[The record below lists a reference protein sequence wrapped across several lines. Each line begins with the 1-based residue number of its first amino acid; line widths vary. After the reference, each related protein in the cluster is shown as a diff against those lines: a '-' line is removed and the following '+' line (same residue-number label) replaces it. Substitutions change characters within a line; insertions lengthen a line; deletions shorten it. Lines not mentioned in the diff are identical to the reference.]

1 MGPRIARSVMGLCIA
16 ALVSGPALAQTK
28 AWRHGLIEPK
38 SDAGILYAASKRD
51 FAEKLG
57 LKLEFVPLKT
67 DTIGLKAA
75 LAGQLASFEGGP
87 GGTLVAGAGA
97 EGVLNFVRVC
107 LHAAGKTLSTRR
119 DDAAKF
125 LAAEMEGLR
134 YAMSHRDETIKLT
147 HEISGQKPDDPRAAF
162 VFDDA
167 VKKKAVA
174 ADLPIPMDKLDYIQ
188 KTLVSVGSM
197 RAAIDR
203 AKTVDAGV
211 REKAHAGI
219 DRLGEIDR
227 GPHAA
232 DAHQCFLDVVELVH
246 RDRQVRR
253 DRLLLHRVVEHEGG
267 ARIVGLLAGDL
278 VGELDGLVAMAY
290 RVAQAFHL
298 GGKELGR
305 VVAPR
310 RQRLAGGVQADAHE
324 IGHRLGARHQFLDA
338 VPGGDRNVFVSHDPC
353 LHDAVRP

>member
-1 MGPRIARSVMGLCIA
+1 MGPRIARTVMGLCIA

-28 AWRHGLIEPK
+28 TWRHGIIEPK

-75 LAGQLASFEGGP
+75 LAGELDSFEGGP
-87 GGTLVAGAGA
+87 GGTIVAVARGADVKIIGCNWVVVPHGVFARKEIGSLADLKGKSIAVSAPGSFPELVAKAAFEKAGIPVGEVKFASMGSDVDRYKALVAGVVQAAIVSNEYIPIAARDGVKELVSGA
-97 EGVLNFVRVC
+97 EAVPNFVRVC
-107 LHAAGKTLSTRR
+107 LHATGKTLSSRR

-134 YAMSHRDETIKLT
+134 YAMSHRDETIKVT

-197 RAAIDR
+197 RAAIDL

-211 REKAHAGI
+211 REKA
-219 DRLGEIDR
+219 LSLL
-227 GPHAA
+227 P
-232 DAHQCFLDVVELVH
+232 AH
-246 RDRQVRR
+246 
-253 DRLLLHRVVEHEGG
+253 
-267 ARIVGLLAGDL
+267 
-278 VGELDGLVAMAY
+278 
-290 RVAQAFHL
+290 
-298 GGKELGR
+298 
-305 VVAPR
+305 
-310 RQRLAGGVQADAHE
+310 
-324 IGHRLGARHQFLDA
+324 
-338 VPGGDRNVFVSHDPC
+338 
-353 LHDAVRP
+353 

>member
-1 MGPRIARSVMGLCIA
+1 MGLCIA

-28 AWRHGLIEPK
+28 VWRHGIIEPK

-67 DTIGLKAA
+67 DTLGLKAA
-75 LAGQLASFEGGP
+75 LAGELDSFEGGP
-87 GGTLVAGAGA
+87 GGTIVAVARGADVKIIGCSWIVVPHGVFARKEIGSLADLKGKSVAVSAPGSFPELVAKAAFEKAGIPVGEVKFASMGSDTDRYKALVAGVVQGAIVSNEYIPIAARDGVKELVSGA
-97 EGVLNFVRVC
+97 EAVPNFVRVC
-107 LHAAGKTLSTRR
+107 LHATGKTLSSRR

-197 RAAIDR
+197 RAAIDL

-211 REKAHAGI
+211 REKA
-219 DRLGEIDR
+219 LSLL
-227 GPHAA
+227 P
-232 DAHQCFLDVVELVH
+232 AH
-246 RDRQVRR
+246 
-253 DRLLLHRVVEHEGG
+253 
-267 ARIVGLLAGDL
+267 
-278 VGELDGLVAMAY
+278 
-290 RVAQAFHL
+290 
-298 GGKELGR
+298 
-305 VVAPR
+305 
-310 RQRLAGGVQADAHE
+310 
-324 IGHRLGARHQFLDA
+324 
-338 VPGGDRNVFVSHDPC
+338 
-353 LHDAVRP
+353 

>member
-1 MGPRIARSVMGLCIA
+1 MGPRIARTVMGLCIA

-28 AWRHGLIEPK
+28 AWRHGIIEPK

-75 LAGQLASFEGGP
+75 LAGELDSFEGGP
-87 GGTLVAGAGA
+87 GGTIVAVARGADVKIIGCSWIVVPHGVFARKEIGSLADLKGKSIAVSAPGSFPELVAKAAFEKAGIPVGEVKLASMGSDIDRYKALVAGIVQAAIVSNEYIPIAARDGVKELVSGA
-97 EGVLNFVRVC
+97 EAVPNFVRVC
-107 LHAAGKTLSTRR
+107 LHATGKTLSTRR

-125 LAAEMEGLR
+125 LAAQMEGLR
-134 YAMSHRDETIKLT
+134 YAMGHRDETIKLT

-197 RAAIDR
+197 PAAIDL
-203 AKTVDAGV
+203 AKAIDAGV
-211 REKAHAGI
+211 REKA
-219 DRLGEIDR
+219 LSLL
-227 GPHAA
+227 P
-232 DAHQCFLDVVELVH
+232 AH
-246 RDRQVRR
+246 
-253 DRLLLHRVVEHEGG
+253 
-267 ARIVGLLAGDL
+267 
-278 VGELDGLVAMAY
+278 
-290 RVAQAFHL
+290 
-298 GGKELGR
+298 
-305 VVAPR
+305 
-310 RQRLAGGVQADAHE
+310 
-324 IGHRLGARHQFLDA
+324 
-338 VPGGDRNVFVSHDPC
+338 
-353 LHDAVRP
+353 

>member
-1 MGPRIARSVMGLCIA
+1 MGLCIA

-28 AWRHGLIEPK
+28 AWRHGIIEPK

-75 LAGQLASFEGGP
+75 LAGELDSFEGGP
-87 GGTLVAGAGA
+87 GGTIVAVARGADVKIIGCNWVVVPHGVFARKEIGSLADLKGKSIAVSAPGSFPELVAKAAFEKAGIPVDEVKFASMGSDVDRYKALVAGVVQAAIVSNEYIPIAARDGVKELVSGA
-97 EGVLNFVRVC
+97 EAVPNFVRVC
-107 LHAAGKTLSTRR
+107 LHATGKTLSTRR
-119 DDAAKF
+119 DDTAKF

-197 RAAIDR
+197 RAAIDL

-211 REKAHAGI
+211 REKA
-219 DRLGEIDR
+219 LSLL
-227 GPHAA
+227 P
-232 DAHQCFLDVVELVH
+232 AH
-246 RDRQVRR
+246 
-253 DRLLLHRVVEHEGG
+253 
-267 ARIVGLLAGDL
+267 
-278 VGELDGLVAMAY
+278 
-290 RVAQAFHL
+290 
-298 GGKELGR
+298 
-305 VVAPR
+305 
-310 RQRLAGGVQADAHE
+310 
-324 IGHRLGARHQFLDA
+324 
-338 VPGGDRNVFVSHDPC
+338 
-353 LHDAVRP
+353 